1 MLSLADNLRALST
14 DPEVQFGCVI
24 FSTDCSSIEAIGYN
38 GMPAGIDTLDRGP
51 LDTVGGTG
59 FCHAELNALTKWN
72 TRSAGPCLLFVHR
85 TPCMR
90 CAGQIIN
97 SRKIVGVIHEDPYVD
112 GGAGLQL
119 IKRAGIRTMHREE
132 LDGPLGD
139 TPLYD
144 WKTYA
149 SRKGFV

>member
-1 MLSLADNLRALST
+1 MLSLADNLRKLST
-14 DPEVQFGCVI
+14 DPVVQFGCVI
-24 FSTDCSSIEAIGYN
+24 FPVDCSGVEAIGYN
-38 GMPAGIDTLDRGP
+38 GMPAGIDELERGA
-51 LDTVGGTG
+51 LDTSGGTG

-112 GGAGLQL
+112 GGKGLQL
-119 IKRAGIRTMHREE
+119 IQRAGIRTMHRNA
-132 LDGPLGD
+132 LNGPLGD

-144 WKTYA
+144 WRTY
-149 SRKGFV
+149 K